1 MTYDPNIPNAND
13 IISASQAQLKTNFG
27 QADLIFDI
35 NHITFDGSPGP
46 DRGKHRKV
54 EFIRQVGNPG
64 SSATQLVLYE
74 KLSGASSELFFQR
87 DNVATVT
94 QLTGG
99 GITTA
104 AWAQFNGTTATL
116 NEQFNVSSVVRNS
129 VGNYTVNFTRNFVTT
144 NYCVQLF
151 PSFNGNG
158 ITMQLLSRAVGSLNF
173 NLKNNA
179 VLSDSNDISLA
190 IFGTLA

>member
-1 MTYDPNIPNAND
+1 MTYNPAIPNAND
-13 IISASQAQLKTNFG
+13 PISQSQSQIKTNFG
-27 QADLIFDI
+27 QADIIFDV
-35 NHITFDGSPGP
+35 NHVTFDNVTAT

-54 EFIRQVGNPG
+54 EFIRQVADPG
-64 SSATQLVLYE
+64 SAATQLDLYQ
-74 KLSGASSELFFQR
+74 KLSGTSSELFFQR
-87 DNVATVT
+87 DNVASVT

-116 NEQFNVSSVVRNS
+116 NEQFNIASVVRNS
-129 VGNYTVNFTRNFVTT
+129 VGNYTINFTRNFATS
-144 NYCVQLF
+144 NYSALVF

-158 ITMQLLSRAVGSLNF
+158 LTVQLTRAVGSLNM
-173 NLKNNA
+173 LIRNNA
-179 VLSDSNDISLA
+179 VLSDSNDVSVA